1 MKMGIRTKQLEKKF
15 VMQADIVSMLAD
27 EIRNGYFTHK
37 SVDEVIIEFVSLG
50 ERYRRI
56 TEEHKIYVELTGK
69 RCSDFNKFENFTL
82 ASLYHLG
89 RDIHDKFWLWN

>member
-1 MKMGIRTKQLEKKF
+1 MGIRIRQLERKF

-27 EIRNGYFTHK
+27 EIRNGYFVDK
-37 SVDEVIIEFVSLG
+37 SVDDVIIEFVSLG

-56 TEEHKIYVELTGK
+56 AKEHGIYVELTGK

-89 RDIHDKFWLWN
+89 RDIHDKFWLLN